1 MSRDLVY
8 QHLMLQHSARVFD
21 VEHFS
26 KQPPSQS
33 TEEPTELEIRQLQK
47 PTEPRKE
54 GYGESF
60 IITMGWLILWLIK
73 NAILLLIILLLLEYV
88 IGPILTHFIFSG
100 CWETLPGADCS

>member
-1 MSRDLVY
+1 
-8 QHLMLQHSARVFD
+8 MLTHPARGFV

-33 TEEPTELEIRQLQK
+33 TEEPPELEIRQLQE
-47 PTEPRKE
+47 PTEPRKK

-60 IITMGWLILWLIK
+60 IITVGWLILWLIK

-88 IGPILTHFIFSG
+88 IGPILAHFIFSG

>member
-8 QHLMLQHSARVFD
+8 QHLMLPHPARVFD

-33 TEEPTELEIRQLQK
+33 TEEPSELETRQVQE
-47 PTEPRKE
+47 PTEPRKK

-60 IITMGWLILWLIK
+60 ILTIGWLILWLMK

-88 IGPILTHFIFSG
+88 IGPILADFIFSG